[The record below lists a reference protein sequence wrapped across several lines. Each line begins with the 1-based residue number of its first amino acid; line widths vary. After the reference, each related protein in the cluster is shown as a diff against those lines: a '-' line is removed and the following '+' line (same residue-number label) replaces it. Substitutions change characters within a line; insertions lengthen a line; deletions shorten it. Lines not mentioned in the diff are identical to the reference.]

1 MAKKSKG
8 FADLLRQERNED
20 IEGRSINQLK
30 RKIKKSPLGQ
40 KNAGMVTTPKG
51 MAKMSE
57 VLQAFVDPYLDDA
70 KNHSQREMLFDLAA
84 MAWNLSYMAK
94 NERQL
99 AIKEMIGKLSN
110 HSDSLTQRKM
120 RESVEELISRKL
132 ELFPHDRRFIAEFHL
147 EEMGD
152 SFHLS
157 VASAMMDQD

>member
-1 MAKKSKG
+1 MARKSKG
-8 FADLLRQERNED
+8 FMKHLRQEREENMAK
-20 IEGRSINQLK
+20 RSMSQLK
-30 RKIKKSPLGQ
+30 QKIKKSPLGQ

-99 AIKEMIGKLSN
+99 AVEEMIGKLAN
-110 HSDSLTQRKM
+110 HSDPLTQRKM
-120 RESVEELISRKL
+120 RESVEELIYRKL
-132 ELFPHDRRFIAEFHL
+132 ELFPNDRRFIAEFHL
-147 EEMGD
+147 EEIGD

-157 VASAMMDQD
+157 VASAMMD